1 MGSVG
6 AETLV
11 GEAPSGWD
19 PQSRARHLGRSNL
32 HVYVVL
38 EEEEEEE
45 EANVQ
50 ADKEGKG
57 SPNSLSKH
65 KDAVLAQLF
74 PACTWSVCVS
84 QCWV

>member
-1 MGSVG
+1 M
-6 AETLV
+6 
-11 GEAPSGWD
+11 
-19 PQSRARHLGRSNL
+19 
-32 HVYVVL
+32 YVVL

-57 SPNSLSKH
+57 IPNSLSKH
-65 KDAVLAQLF
+65 KEAVLAQLF